1 MLKRV
6 AEIERRP
13 LPILPVPLLSPR
25 LSSWWL
31 ALVTDVD
38 VQAGRNLVDSMTTEV
53 VVRDDSI
60 RNIVPMRLT
69 PYDDAVRQ
77 ALAERAGRTR
87 R

>member
-13 LPILPVPLLSPR
+13 LPIVPAPLLSPR

-38 VQAGRNLVDSMTTEV
+38 THAGRALVDSMTTEV
-53 VVRDDSI
+53 VVRDESI
-60 RNIVPMRLT
+60 RDIVPMRLT
-69 PYDDAVRQ
+69 SYDDAVRQ
-77 ALAERAGRTR
+77 ALDERHKRRGR
-87 R
+87 